1 MKGKQYEQLDQL
13 TELNWQKINQSQGSS
28 RKRKKESDASRV
40 GTETDVFISI
50 LALNEASSLS
60 LITVI
65 IALGT
70 LLLHKKRRKKT
81 VLVFSVLSLAYINN
95 R

>member
-60 LITVI
+60 HYCHYRTGHFIITQKEKEKDCTCFLS
-65 IALGT
+65 ALFG
-70 LLLHKKRRKKT
+70 LH
-81 VLVFSVLSLAYINN
+81 
-95 R
+95 